1 MTETSTVADNSATSS
16 SEKGAGGRVAIF
28 ALIGLVAAALG
39 VMTIVGIGER
49 FRLPKELVALGIGG
63 PPGPEAQ
70 AKIVAGNAVL
80 KYKHFAL
87 WFGAVGAVWGVLFG
101 LAKTVVSS
109 GASHR
114 GKAIVAGLVC
124 GGLVGV
130 ASGLASNT
138 VDIWIQKNVPQGQLS
153 PPEHM
158 PFILHGVTWLV
169 MGTCRWSECGH
180 RIGVEKDVGSC
191 EWCTFRAIASA
202 LGGILYPLLTAFVL
216 PTADVTQS
224 LPEHV
229 SGKCLWMGL
238 PAVLIGMA
246 VGRQK

>member
-1 MTETSTVADNSATSS
+1 MTESSAVANPTASSPGEKSA
-16 SEKGAGGRVAIF
+16 GRRVATF
-28 ALIGLVAAALG
+28 AVIGLVAAALG
-39 VMTIVGIGER
+39 VMTIIGIGEQ

-63 PPGPEAQ
+63 PPGPDAQ
-70 AKIVAGNAVL
+70 ARIVAGNTVL

-87 WFGAVGAVWGVLFG
+87 WFGAVGAVWGVVFG
-101 LAKTVVSS
+101 LAKTLAGS
-109 GASHR
+109 GSANR
-114 GKAIVAGLVC
+114 GRAVAAGLIF

-130 ASGLASNT
+130 GSGLASNT
-138 VDIWIQKNVPQGQLS
+138 VDIWIQKNVPPGQLS

-158 PFILHGVTWLV
+158 PFLLHGVTWLI
-169 MGTCRWSECGH
+169 MGLAVG
-180 RIGVEKDVGSC
+180 IGVAAGSASKKAADVVGGSLS
-191 EWCTFRAIASA
+191 IAMAAA

-224 LPEHV
+224 LPEHL